1 MGSVFVAGATGVIGS
16 AVLAAL
22 GEAGADVVAGTH
34 IPEEIEP
41 LAREGVQAR
50 VFDFS
55 DQESMVRAMQ
65 GCDRLFLTLPLAEGM
80 TRRGHLAV
88 QAAKAAGI
96 GHIVRSSAYAASSD
110 AHWRLGR
117 EHGTVDQFVEDSGI
131 PFTILRPNSVMQRFV
146 SVLAPM
152 VRSGVLALPEE
163 YAKVS
168 YIDACDIG
176 ACAARLLLDGEAHH
190 GRTYAL
196 TGPQGISL
204 AEVAAILSGA
214 IGREVVYRPVDESV
228 YVENLSRDNVPEWTV
243 NMLVSL
249 TRVVKLGM
257 MGNVTGAVAHLTGG
271 EPRSFAAFA
280 SDHAGIWS

>member
-22 GEAGADVVAGTH
+22 REAGADVVAGAHT
-34 IPEEIEP
+34 PEGSEA
-41 LAREGVQAR
+41 LARDGVEAR

-88 QAAKAAGI
+88 QAARTAGI

-131 PFTILRPNSVMQRFV
+131 PFTILRPNAVMQRFATT
-146 SVLAPM
+146 LAPM
-152 VRSGVLALPEE
+152 VRTGVLALPEE
-163 YAKVS
+163 DARVS
-168 YIDACDIG
+168 YIDARDIG
-176 ACAARLLLDGEAHH
+176 ACATRLLLDGAVHH

-196 TGPQGISL
+196 TGPQGLSL
-204 AEVAAILSGA
+204 AEVAAFLTEA
-214 IGREVVYRPVDESV
+214 TGREVAYRPVDETA
-228 YVENLSRDNVPEWTV
+228 YMEALARDNVPEWTV

-257 MGNVTGAVAHLTGG
+257 AGNVTGAVAHLTGG
-271 EPRSFAAFA
+271 EPRPFAAFA
-280 SDHAGIWS
+280 ADHVQAWT